1 MNTNNLKDFYQIERK
16 VRMFPFIID
25 IIKGFAFYALIF
37 FVLLSLELFLYL
49 SPLFKILFFSLF
61 FGSALFYFITKYY
74 YFYKKRIYSDPKN
87 RNKSTNKLF
96 EIIKN
101 TFQLIDLQKQKSYS
115 AELVS
120 LAVDERK
127 VFAAH
132 EMNEESFVKDK
143 KKNQKWALIFLLLA
157 LFVIFIPFVSKPYQ
171 EAAIRSINMT
181 SSYQKPLPYSIQLKN
196 QDLSVYRNENLT
208 LEVKLSGQDYPSEIS
223 INING
228 NKSKLKKEKADFFT
242 YQLTNIRQN
251 LSFTIET
258 SNYISEV
265 YQVTVIDKPKILH
278 YKITA
283 HYPAYLNRDKELFEN
298 INYFNIPVG
307 TTLNFEFLAENTDEF
322 KISNPNGTILLTHIN
337 NVYKFKLPVVQ
348 NTQFSAFSTNNNS
361 AFIDSLNIDIKV
373 IDDEYPSVFLRA
385 FQDSLYENVIYLIGQ
400 ANDDYGLTKATIVVD
415 VFQSESDKGTS
426 KTINIPFGNS
436 PTMFNISE
444 VINLYNFMEALPRR
458 IELYVE
464 IYDNDKLRGFKKSN
478 SQKHIFIFK
487 TDEEKKMEA
496 EQRQNKQMN
505 SLSDLS
511 NQAEQMDKKLEDL
524 KNMLKTQLNKDW
536 KTQQK
541 IEELKKQYEDL
552 KKQVD
557 QLDKEMQQNPLQKEK
572 SDAEKEIEK
581 MLQEM
586 LNKELESMFKEFDKM
601 LNENKADK
609 IMEQLENIKQENKSL
624 KENVDKNLED
634 FKQQAFEEKL
644 DEALEKIDEIIEKQ
658 EKLNKEELNKQ
669 TKDKIS
675 EKQEAI
681 QKEFKEFSQEM
692 EKLRQMNK
700 ELERPNSF
708 METKPQEQSIDQEMQ
723 DAQENMDDSKTGKA
737 KKNQQNAEDQM
748 KDLQEKLQKNK
759 EQMEEENLDEDI
771 EATRELLKNLI
782 RISFQQEELMKNVQ
796 RTRAIDPAFNDFIR
810 SQKSLEQQYKILG
823 DTLKALAK
831 RQPMV
836 KSFVL
841 KEYGMIESNL
851 NGLTDFMVDKKIG
864 ETAKRQQF
872 IMTST
877 NNLALMLAES
887 LKNMRNQKSKGS
899 SSSSKKKSDSECDSE
914 GNKKKP
920 NKGKPK
926 MPDIKKLQE
935 MLSEQIKQGGKKL
948 EQGQGQKMS
957 EELARMAAQQEAI
970 RRMLQEYLDQLKQEG
985 QGLDGKIERLM
996 KEMELNEKDIVNR
1009 NINQNTLNRL
1019 RQIETR
1025 LLESEKAELERE
1037 KEERRESTEAKD
1049 LIPNNI
1055 DLLKNIELHKRNQQ
1069 ELLKQNPIKLKN
1081 YYRENVSKYFLNFED
1096 HK

>member
-1 MNTNNLKDFYQIERK
+1 MNTNNLKEFYHIERK
-16 VRMFPFIID
+16 VRRFPFIID

-49 SPLFKILFFSLF
+49 SPLFKILFFTLF
-61 FGSALFYFITKYY
+61 LGSAAFYFITKYY
-74 YFYKKRIYSDPKN
+74 YFYKKRLYNDTKN
-87 RNKSTNKLF
+87 RNKNNHKLF

-101 TFQLIDLQKQKSYS
+101 TFQLIDLHKQKSYS
-115 AELVS
+115 TELVG

-127 VFAAH
+127 VFVAK
-132 EMNEESFVKDK
+132 EMNEETFVKAK

-157 LFVIFIPFVSKPYQ
+157 LFVFFIPFVSKPYQ

-181 SSYQKPLPYSIQLKN
+181 SSYQKPLPYSIHLQN
-196 QDLSVYRNENLT
+196 PNLSVYRNENLT
-208 LEVKLSGQDYPSEIS
+208 LEIKLSGQDYPSEIS

-228 NKSKLKKEKADFFT
+228 NKSKFKKERVDFFT
-242 YQLTNIRQN
+242 YQLTNIRHN

-298 INYFNIPVG
+298 INYLNMPVG

-322 KISNPNGTILLTHIN
+322 KISNSQGTILLTHIN
-337 NVYKFKLPVVQ
+337 NVYKFKLPVAQ
-348 NTQFSAFSTNNNS
+348 NSQFSAFSSHKNS
-361 AFIDSLNIDIKV
+361 AFTDSLSIDIKV
-373 IDDEYPSVFLRA
+373 IDDEYPNVFLRA

-400 ANDDYGLTKATIVVD
+400 ANDDYGLTKATIVAD
-415 VFQSESDKGTS
+415 IFQSENDKGTS

-444 VINLYNFMEALPRR
+444 VINLYNYMETLPRR

-464 IYDNDKLRGFKKSN
+464 VYDNDKLRGFKKAN

-487 TDEEKKMEA
+487 TDEEKKIES
-496 EQRQNKQMN
+496 EQLQNKQMN

-541 IEELKKQYEDL
+541 IEELKKQYEDI

-586 LNKELESMFKEFDKM
+586 LNKELDAMLKEFDKM

-634 FKQQAFEEKL
+634 FKQQAFEDKL

-669 TKDKIS
+669 TKDKIN

-681 QKEFKEFSQEM
+681 QKEFKEFSPEM

-700 ELERPNSF
+700 DLERPNSL
-708 METKPQEQSIDQEMQ
+708 METKPQEQAIDQEMQ
-723 DAQENMDDSKTGKA
+723 DAQENMDDGKTGKA

-748 KDLQEKLQKNK
+748 KDLQDKLQKNK

-796 RTRAIDPAFNDFIR
+796 RTRTIDPAFNDFIR
-810 SQKSLEQQYKILG
+810 TQKSLEQQYKILG
-823 DTLKALAK
+823 DTLRALAK

-887 LKNMRNQKSKGS
+887 LKNMRSQKSKGS

-935 MLSEQIKQGGKKL
+935 MLSEQIKQGGKKI
-948 EQGQGQKMS
+948 EQGEGQKMS

-1096 HK
+1096 PK

>member
-16 VRMFPFIID
+16 VRLFPFIID

-61 FGSALFYFITKYY
+61 FGSALFYFIMKYY
-74 YFYKKRIYSDPKN
+74 YFYNKRLYNDTKQRKKTSH
-87 RNKSTNKLF
+87 KLF

-101 TFQLIDLQKQKSYS
+101 TFQLIDLQKQKLYS
-115 AELVS
+115 VELVG
-120 LAVDERK
+120 LAVEERK
-127 VFAAH
+127 VFAAN
-132 EMNEESFVKDK
+132 EMNEESFVKEK
-143 KKNQKWALIFLLLA
+143 KKNQKWAIILLLLA

-171 EAAIRSINMT
+171 DAAIRSINMT
-181 SSYQKPLPYSIQLKN
+181 STYQKPLTYSIQLKN

-208 LEVKLSGQDYPSEIS
+208 LEIKLSGHDYPSEIS

-228 NKSKLKKEKADFFT
+228 NKSKFKKEKADFFT

-258 SNYISEV
+258 NDYTSEV
-265 YQVTVIDKPKILH
+265 YQVKVIDKPKIIH
-278 YKITA
+278 YKISA
-283 HYPAYLNRDKELFEN
+283 NYPAYLNRDKEQYEN
-298 INYFNIPVG
+298 INYFNMPVG
-307 TTLNFEFLAENTDEF
+307 TTLTFEFLSQNTDEF
-322 KISNPNGTILLTHIN
+322 KISNSNGTILLTHTN
-337 NVYKFKLPVVQ
+337 NVYKFKLPVVN
-348 NTQFSAFSTNNNS
+348 NTNFSAFSSNKNS
-361 AFIDSLNIDIKV
+361 SYKDSLYFDIKV
-373 IDDEYPSVFLRA
+373 IDDEYPNVFLRA

-400 ANDDYGLTKATIVVD
+400 ANDDYGLTKATVVVD
-415 VFQSESDKGTS
+415 IFQSESDKGTS
-426 KTINIPFGNS
+426 KMINIPIGNS

-444 VINLYNFMEALPRR
+444 VINLYNYMETLPRR

-464 IYDNDKLRGFKKSN
+464 IYDNDKLRGFKKAN

-487 TDEEKKMEA
+487 TDEEKKIEA

-511 NQAEQMDKKLEDL
+511 NQTEQMDKKLEDL

-541 IEELKKQYEDL
+541 IEEIKKQYEEL
-552 KKQVD
+552 KKQVN

-586 LNKELESMFKEFDKM
+586 LNKELESILKEFDKM

-609 IMEQLENIKQENKSL
+609 IMEQLENIKQENKSF

-634 FKQQAFEEKL
+634 FKQQAFEDKL

-669 TKDKIS
+669 TKEIIS
-675 EKQEAI
+675 EKQETI

-700 ELERPNSF
+700 ELERPNSL
-708 METKPQEQSIDQEMQ
+708 METKPQEQSIDQDMQ
-723 DAQENMDDSKTGKA
+723 DAQDNMDDNKTGKA
-737 KKNQQNAEDQM
+737 KKNQQSAEDQL
-748 KDLQEKLQKNK
+748 KDLQKKLQKNK

-796 RTRAIDPAFNDFIR
+796 RTRTIDPAFNDFIR
-810 SQKSLEQQYKILG
+810 NQKSLEQQYKILG

-841 KEYGMIESNL
+841 KEFGMIESNL
-851 NGLTDFMVDKKIG
+851 KGLTDFMVDKKIG

-887 LKNMRNQKSKGS
+887 LKNMRSKKSKGS

-914 GNKKKP
+914 GTKKKP

-926 MPDIKKLQE
+926 LPDIKKLQE
-935 MLSEQIKQGGKKL
+935 MLNEQIKKGGKKI
-948 EQGQGQKMS
+948 EGGEGQKMS

-985 QGLDGKIERLM
+985 QGLDGKIERIM
-996 KEMELNEKDIVNR
+996 REMEQNEKDIVNR

-1037 KEERRESTEAKD
+1037 KEEKRESKEAKD